1 MRVETIKYVDYEG
14 KERCEDFYFNLNKAE
29 LAEMQLSGNGD
40 MAKTLSEAIEKND
53 MPTLVKFLKTLVLK
67 SYGVK
72 SEDGRRFIKSEKL
85 SEEFAQTEAYSELFY
100 KLLSDG
106 EYTTQFINQVIPN
119 VGK

>member
-72 SEDGRRFIKSEKL
+72 SEDGHRFIKSEKL

-106 EYTTQFINQVIPN
+106 EHTTAFINQVIPN
-119 VGK
+119 VSE

>member
-1 MRVETIKYVDYEG
+1 MRVETIKYADYDG
-14 KERCEDFYFNLNKAE
+14 KERCEDFYFNMNKAE

-40 MAKTLSEAIEKND
+40 MAKTLSEAIELND

-85 SEEFAQTEAYSELFY
+85 SAQTEAYSELFY
-100 KLLSDG
+100 KLLSD
-106 EYTTQFINQVIPN
+106 EEHMTAFVNQVIPN
-119 VGK
+119 VSE